1 MNTKNKIEKNKTS
14 KQGKVWPVVLCLLL
28 AAGIFL
34 LLLNVEKRQMAQ
46 FEKGSVVVAI
56 ADVAEG
62 TEITEK
68 NLTVLF
74 AVEERPLTDIPAAAY
89 LEAEDLLG
97 QYTQSGIDAGNMITK
112 SMLGELRKSYG
123 DSVLLGINMESLD
136 QSVAGTLRAGD
147 LVSIFTV
154 IIDEGKNIL
163 VEKALGNVTIER
175 SYTSAGAAILKE
187 DSDSIA
193 QYITIPVHRDAVGQ
207 FYQAIEK
214 GRIEVVK
221 HP

>member
-1 MNTKNKIEKNKTS
+1 MNTKNKIEKNKTN

-74 AVEERPLTDIPAAAY
+74 AVQERPLTDIPDAAF

-97 QYTQSGIDAGNMITK
+97 QYAQSGIDAGNMITK
-112 SMLGELRKSYG
+112 SMLVQLR
-123 DSVLLGINMESLD
+123 
-136 QSVAGTLRAGD
+136 
-147 LVSIFTV
+147 
-154 IIDEGKNIL
+154 
-163 VEKALGNVTIER
+163 NV
-175 SYTSAGAAILKE
+175 
-187 DSDSIA
+187 
-193 QYITIPVHRDAVGQ
+193 
-207 FYQAIEK
+207 K
-214 GRIEVVK
+214 G
-221 HP
+221 